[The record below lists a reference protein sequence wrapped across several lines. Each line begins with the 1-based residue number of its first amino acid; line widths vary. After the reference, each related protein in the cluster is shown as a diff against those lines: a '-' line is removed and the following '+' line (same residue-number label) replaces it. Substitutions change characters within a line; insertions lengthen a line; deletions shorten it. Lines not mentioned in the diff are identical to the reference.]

1 MMNMNIHDEELKKA
15 IASVMGTPK
24 LSRKQTM
31 ILNAIGIA
39 IGVIGAIIVIKTLG
53 WLPMLG
59 IFLLLW
65 SNNIGNKK

>member
-1 MMNMNIHDEELKKA
+1 MNISDEDLKKA

-24 LSRKQTM
+24 PKISLKYKM
-31 ILNAIGIA
+31 ILISFGLIIGL
-39 IGVIGAIIVIKTLG
+39 IGTIIIIKTLG